1 MHKPLWPMVVLLPS
15 FLNANDHD
23 SRQSLFNMPL
33 DQLLNLKVAVASR
46 GESRFLNESP
56 VPIEVISQSQ
66 LISSGQAY
74 LADALLRASS
84 SFHYLHF
91 SLRDG
96 SDHSLPFSLRG
107 FNPNQTLVMIN
118 GKRLHHGAILHTS
131 NALGRGGTSID
142 LNQIPLSA
150 VKQVEILKDSASA
163 QYGSDAIA
171 GIINIQLVDVQN
183 NQIAIAQGQTS
194 QGDGNQTHFTAQLG
208 AEYFSEGFPDTNLI
222 ANIEYHDNQ
231 GTNRAGPDS
240 RQQYFANDPRNDL
253 PENQNLIN
261 SKDGDPASEQWQ
273 LNTRATFDLSL
284 SRQLY
289 VWFNGRQQNSRSEL
303 FFRRPLDDNN
313 VRAIHPDGFLPQL
326 APEIWDTSVTVGLN
340 HKHHWDISYI
350 RGRSSFTYI
359 LNNSVNASFGEQSPT
374 SFNSGRLGFSHHL
387 LSGDWVKYLEDI
399 QIATGAEFRSETFE
413 IKSGNPA
420 SYQYGG
426 INVLDGPNQGNT
438 TEAGAQGLPGFEP
451 QNASRNNRN
460 NSALY
465 LDIEYS
471 KNELLWINSLRYEN
485 YSDFG
490 DTLNGKTSLS
500 YSLNSDWRI
509 RASASNSFRAPS
521 LSQSHYSYTGSALIN
536 NELVSIGTFS
546 TVHPLA
552 IALGAEPLEPE
563 TAQQI
568 NIGMVY
574 QPGSN
579 SLLSFDIFKI
589 DVNDRI
595 ELTGNIDRDI
605 GLWGNTTVSL
615 LEQFDVGAA
624 RYFTNAISTTTTGF
638 DIDFKHTQYL
648 NNGSSIHY
656 KAQYHRAKTRV
667 DDNIQPPI
675 QFNNQTELFFDRGQV
690 MRIERKLPES
700 KAILSAKYSNDQ
712 FNILLKGLYF
722 SAIQLVNDIEQP
734 EQDQTLS
741 GTWITDLAFGFSLN
755 DSVNLQLGAN
765 NLFNHTP
772 QAFTPMPPLFG
783 EGQILQYSDHTPYG
797 INGRYYYLQASFK
810 F

>member
-1 MHKPLWPMVVLLPS
+1 MRNFLWSFAVLLPS
-15 FLNANDHD
+15 FLTANDHN
-23 SRQSLFNMPL
+23 SRQPLLNMPL

-46 GESRFLNESP
+46 GESRLLHKSP
-56 VPIEVISQSQ
+56 VPVEVISQSQ
-66 LISSGQAY
+66 LQNTGQAY
-74 LADALLRASS
+74 LADALLRSSS

-96 SDHSLPFSLRG
+96 SDHYLPFSLRG

-118 GKRLHHGAILHTS
+118 GKRLHHGALLHTS

-171 GIINIQLVDVQN
+171 GIINIQLVERQN
-183 NQIAIAQGQTS
+183 NEVSITQGQTS
-194 QGDGNQTHFTAQLG
+194 QGDGEQTHFTAQLG
-208 AEYFSEGFPDTNLI
+208 ADYFTKGFPDTSLV

-253 PENQNLIN
+253 AENQNPIN

-273 LNTRATFDLSL
+273 LNTQATFDLSL

-289 VWFNGRQQNSRSEL
+289 AWFNGRQKDGRSEL

-313 VRAIHPDGFLPQL
+313 VRAIYPDGFLPQL
-326 APEIWDTSVTVGLN
+326 APDIWDTSVTLGLKQ
-340 HKHHWDISYI
+340 KHHWDISYT
-350 RGRSSFTYI
+350 RGRSSFNTI
-359 LNNSVNASFGEQSPT
+359 LNNSLNASLGEQSPT
-374 SFNSGRLGFSHHL
+374 SFNSGRLGFSHHI
-387 LSGDWVKYLEDI
+387 LSGDWVKYLDNL
-399 QIATGAEFRSETFE
+399 QIAAGAEFRSETFE
-413 IKSGNPA
+413 IKAGSPA
-420 SYQYGG
+420 SYQHGG
-426 INVLDGPNQGNT
+426 VNVLDGPNQGST

-451 QNASRNNRN
+451 QNASRNSRN
-460 NSALY
+460 NSAVY
-465 LDIEYS
+465 IDIEYS
-471 KNELLWINSLRYEN
+471 KNDLLWINSLRYEN

-490 DTLNGKTSLS
+490 DTLNGKSSIS
-500 YSLNSDWRI
+500 YSLNSNWRF

-546 TVHPLA
+546 TDHPLA
-552 IALGAEPLEPE
+552 IALGAKPLEPE

-568 NIGMVY
+568 NLGMVY
-574 QPGSN
+574 QTGTDT
-579 SLLSFDIFKI
+579 LLSFDIFKI

-605 GLWGNTTVSL
+605 DLWGNTTVSL
-615 LEQFDVGAA
+615 LDQFDVGAA

-638 DIDFKHTQYL
+638 DIDFNHTQHL
-648 NNGSSIHY
+648 SNSSIIHY
-656 KAQYHRAKTRV
+656 KMQYHKAKTRV
-667 DDNIQPPI
+667 DDNIHPPI

-700 KAILSAKYSNDQ
+700 KAILSAEYNNDKL
-712 FNILLKGLYF
+712 NILLKGLYF
-722 SAIQLVNDIEQP
+722 SSIALVNDIEQP
-734 EQDQTLS
+734 ERDQTIS
-741 GTWITDLAFGFSLN
+741 GAWITDLAFGYSYN
-755 DSVNLQLGAN
+755 DSLSLYLGAN

-772 QAFTPMPPLFG
+772 EAFTPMPPLFG
-783 EGQILQYSDHTPYG
+783 EGQILQYADHTPYG
-797 INGRYYYLQASFK
+797 INGRYMYLQAKYQF
-810 F
+810 